1 MLSDS
6 IFEAIDDILK
16 AITNYND
23 YSFRHKRRI
32 VLALSHLYMTLW
44 TLDRLNGDIHSTF
57 AEAHRHASIQF
68 NRAINGDLSD

>member
-6 IFEAIDDILK
+6 IFETITDILQSVK
-16 AITNYND
+16 EYND

-44 TLDRLNGDIHSTF
+44 MLDRLNGDMHSTF
-57 AEAHRHASIQF
+57 QDAKIHANLEF
-68 NRAINGDLSD
+68 DRAVAGELSD

>member
-6 IFEAIDDILK
+6 IFETITDILQSVK
-16 AITNYND
+16 EYND

-44 TLDRLNGDIHSTF
+44 TLDRLNGDMHSTF
-57 AEAHRHASIQF
+57 QDAKRYASLQF
-68 NRAINGDLSD
+68 NRAINGELSD

>member
-6 IFEAIDDILK
+6 IFETITDILQSVK
-16 AITNYND
+16 TYND

-68 NRAINGDLSD
+68 DRAINGDLSD